1 MGYAAIPRLTS
12 AISSAGES
20 SYNDLRMAPI
30 RPQFARSWY
39 DKDRQ
44 FAEIDLI
51 GTIAILTAIQI
62 PDFHSLELSEE
73 FLFNLSQHAV

>member
-1 MGYAAIPRLTS
+1 MGYAVIPRLTS

-30 RPQFARSWY
+30 RPPFARSWY
-39 DKDRQ
+39 NKDQR
-44 FAEIDLI
+44 FAEIDLT
-51 GTIAILTAIQI
+51 GTVAILTAICM
-62 PDFHSLELSEE
+62 PGFCSLELSEK